1 LGGIATARAVNRE
14 LVGSVDVLL
23 GNEEDLAAALGYEV
37 EGLGPNLTDLDP
49 ANFARMIDRVVEDYP
64 NLRVVATTL
73 RGVTSASRNDWGR
86 SFGPTGPSTRPLVFI
101 ETENTLDRRNRRA
114 VQAVTT
120 GAIGYGTRTSPAAGV
135 TR

>member
-1 LGGIATARAVNRE
+1 MVQGLGGIATARAVNRE

-49 ANFARMIDRVVEDYP
+49 ANFARIIDRVVEDYP

-73 RGVTSASRNDWGR
+73 RGVTLASRNDWG
-86 SFGPTGPSTRPLVFI
+86 
-101 ETENTLDRRNRRA
+101 
-114 VQAVTT
+114 
-120 GAIGYGTRTSPAAGV
+120 AILWADGTFHQTARV
-135 TR
+135 H

>member
-1 LGGIATARAVNRE
+1 RLSFESRMVQGLGGIATARAVNRE

-73 RGVTSASRNDWGR
+73 RGVTSASRNDWGAI
-86 SFGPTGPSTRPLVFI
+86 LWA
-101 ETENTLDRRNRRA
+101 D
-114 VQAVTT
+114 
-120 GAIGYGTRTSPAAGV
+120 GAFHQTARV
-135 TR
+135 H